1 MVLDIKRNIRK
12 TCQKESNDPKNPQ
25 CRATFE
31 IAEDYKSIKVTKNG
45 NEEYV
50 GFVVYDSALDE
61 NGQMKR
67 NENGEI
73 IGDEDRIIIFATEYG
88 LIDMLGHRHWAGDAT
103 FDSCP
108 ELFYQLLT
116 MHCSVGKDY
125 VPRLFCLMPD
135 KKGKP
140 YDRLFEQWGAAS
152 SLRV

>member
-1 MVLDIKRNIRK
+1 M
-12 TCQKESNDPKNPQ
+12 
-25 CRATFE
+25 
-31 IAEDYKSIKVTKNG
+31 TKNG

-88 LIDMLGHRHWAGDAT
+88 LIDMLGHRHWAENAT
-103 FDSCP
+103 FHSCP

-116 MHCSVGKDY
+116 IHCSVGKNY

>member
-1 MVLDIKRNIRK
+1 
-12 TCQKESNDPKNPQ
+12 
-25 CRATFE
+25 
-31 IAEDYKSIKVTKNG
+31 
-45 NEEYV
+45 
-50 GFVVYDSALDE
+50 
-61 NGQMKR
+61 MKR

-116 MHCSVGKDY
+116 MHCSVGKNY
-125 VPRLFCLMPD
+125 VPRRFCLMPD

-152 SLRV
+152 SLRVSGHSAIRKDVTTSRDFKMTLIEK